1 MSVLF
6 GVIAMSFKNKSVIG
20 TYIYVPFC
28 IQKQYCLLQ
37 KLQTS
42 LKVNL
47 VSDSAYQL
55 RPEEATDLL

>member
-1 MSVLF
+1 MAVLF
-6 GVIAMSFKNKSVIG
+6 GVIAMSFKNTSVIG

-28 IQKQYCLLQ
+28 IQEQYCLLQ